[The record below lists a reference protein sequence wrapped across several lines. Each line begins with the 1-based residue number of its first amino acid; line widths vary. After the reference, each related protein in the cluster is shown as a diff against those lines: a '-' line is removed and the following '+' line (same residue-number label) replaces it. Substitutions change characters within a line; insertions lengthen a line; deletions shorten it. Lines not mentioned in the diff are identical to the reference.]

1 METLLKPGDMIRIR
15 NDIDEDTS
23 YSMILDPDNKNN
35 WIEKEMAKP
44 NELVTIERI
53 NKGQYKIKNEHNRIN
68 LWDYTDEMFDQ
79 ETIRLLIIDRNN

>member
-15 NDIDEDTS
+15 NDIDEDTF

-35 WIEKEMAKP
+35 WIKTEMAKP
-44 NELVTIERI
+44 NELVTIDRI
-53 NKGQYKIKNEHNRIN
+53 NEGQYKVKNKYNKIDM
-68 LWDYTDEMFDQ
+68 WDYTDEMFDQ